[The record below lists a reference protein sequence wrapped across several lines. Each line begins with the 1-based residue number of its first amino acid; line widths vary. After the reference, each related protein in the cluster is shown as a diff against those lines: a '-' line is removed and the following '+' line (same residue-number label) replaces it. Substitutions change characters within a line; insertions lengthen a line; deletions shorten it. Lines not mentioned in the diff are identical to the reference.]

1 MEDRLNPS
9 QIGNI
14 IELKCQIFLIEHG
27 WNVLVPVGNYLK
39 YDLVIEKGGRFYRI
53 QCKHA
58 TGNNECFIVRTKY
71 EVRDKGKV
79 RKESYTENDCDYFM
93 TEYEGTFYIFPIW
106 GTTETKFWMHDVR
119 LASCKLA
126 KDYVAEHM
134 LSSL

>member
-53 QCKHA
+53 
-58 TGNNECFIVRTKY
+58 
-71 EVRDKGKV
+71 
-79 RKESYTENDCDYFM
+79 ES
-93 TEYEGTFYIFPIW
+93 
-106 GTTETKFWMHDVR
+106 
-119 LASCKLA
+119 
-126 KDYVAEHM
+126 
-134 LSSL
+134 